1 MIKNIFEKKD
11 KAITGHFKKAVK
23 DDDVTSPFMPELH
36 KVKIEPKI
44 FDVMDLK
51 QGQDL
56 FL

>member
-1 MIKNIFEKKD
+1 MIKNIFAKKD
-11 KAITGHFKKAVK
+11 KAITGHFKRATKE
-23 DDDVTSPFMPELH
+23 DDVGKPFMPELH

-44 FDVMDLK
+44 LDVMDLK